1 MTDNNKERLFV
12 IDTMAR
18 LLEHLAAN
26 EDAEVGNREIIYHA
40 ISKEIK
46 TQVSEVLKS

>member
-1 MTDNNKERLFV
+1 MTDKNKERLFV

-18 LLEHLAAN
+18 LLAHLTAN
-26 EDAEVGNREIIYHA
+26 EDAEAGNREIIYRT

-46 TQVSEVLKS
+46 HQVAGILKE